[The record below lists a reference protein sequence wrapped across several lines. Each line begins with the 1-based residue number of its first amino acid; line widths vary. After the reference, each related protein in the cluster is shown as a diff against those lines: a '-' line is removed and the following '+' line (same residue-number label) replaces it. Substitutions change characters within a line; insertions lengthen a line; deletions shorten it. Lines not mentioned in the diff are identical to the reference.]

1 MTATVRPFGDRA
13 LLVEV
18 DDVSAAHR
26 LAALVESE
34 RAGGAAPAAVE
45 EWVVGFGN
53 LVVHLDPG
61 SGSQDAVE
69 VWLSGLASRIP
80 EPATDRGRD
89 RAGGKRVVIPVTFD
103 GPDLGPVATALGTGP
118 RAVVDALCG
127 ADLRVAFLGFAP
139 GFPYLVGLPPGL
151 ASVPR
156 HATPRQSVPAGSVA
170 LAGGFA
176 SVYPQATPGGWP
188 ILGRTSLPLF
198 DRERPPYAL
207 LRAGDAVCFVEA
219 RGDPG
224 APGRERGA
232 TEDTRPLLRNR
243 GPAFAEVVEPGL
255 LSLVEDGGRR
265 STAALGVPRAGPADP
280 GAMRLANRLVGNP
293 DGAAAVEVTALG
305 PTLRFT
311 GATHLAVVAV
321 DRDAVELRLDG
332 RPVASGVVVPVAPGQ
347 EVAVGRIRAGL
358 RAYLAVSGGFDLPL
372 ELGSRSS
379 DVLCG
384 LGHGPLRTG
393 DRLDLG
399 PPTRPHGLLAH
410 PGAARRG
417 RGAPGG
423 PGPART
429 PPSGPGP
436 VPPAPVAG
444 VDGRGGLQPGGRS
457 DCCRAPG
464 TRHRTTRARARGPLR
479 GSPRPAWSPERSRS
493 LRTADRS
500 SSCPTTPP
508 WGATRWR
515 AA

>member
-1 MTATVRPFGDRA
+1 MEDPVEAGRRAVSLARRGGTEALDGTWAAVEVETLCIHGDGDRAARIGPSGPEGAGGRRHPGTVLRGPGTGRAGWSTAVTATVRPFGDRA

-156 HATPRQSVPAGSVA
+156 RATPRPSVPAGSVA

-219 RGDPG
+219 RGGPRCTRTG
-224 APGRERGA
+224 A
-232 TEDTRPLLRNR
+232 
-243 GPAFAEVVEPGL
+243 
-255 LSLVEDGGRR
+255 GGDRR
-265 STAALGVPRAGPADP
+265 TPDLCCAIGVPP
-280 GAMRLANRLVGNP
+280 
-293 DGAAAVEVTALG
+293 
-305 PTLRFT
+305 
-311 GATHLAVVAV
+311 
-321 DRDAVELRLDG
+321 
-332 RPVASGVVVPVAPGQ
+332 
-347 EVAVGRIRAGL
+347 
-358 RAYLAVSGGFDLPL
+358 
-372 ELGSRSS
+372 
-379 DVLCG
+379 
-384 LGHGPLRTG
+384 
-393 DRLDLG
+393 
-399 PPTRPHGLLAH
+399 
-410 PGAARRG
+410 
-417 RGAPGG
+417 
-423 PGPART
+423 
-429 PPSGPGP
+429 
-436 VPPAPVAG
+436 
-444 VDGRGGLQPGGRS
+444 
-457 DCCRAPG
+457 
-464 TRHRTTRARARGPLR
+464 
-479 GSPRPAWSPERSRS
+479 SPRWSSPA
-493 LRTADRS
+493 
-500 SSCPTTPP
+500 C
-508 WGATRWR
+508 
-515 AA
+515 